1 MENGPRIT
9 GAVFILRSREAEVS
23 GTPMSPMVQF
33 VEVDLAAQSIAV
45 NAQKPR
51 GAGLISIGTIENPF
65 NEFFLE
71 LVHRFLKQNASLDHL
86 SH

>member
-1 MENGPRIT
+1 MIH
-9 GAVFILRSREAEVS
+9 GAVFILQHVKAEVS
-23 GTPMSPMVQF
+23 GAPMRPMVQF
-33 VEVDLAAQSIAV
+33 VDADLTAQRIAM

-51 GAGLISIGTIENPF
+51 GTGLIPVRAVEHPF

-86 SH
+86 PH

>member
-1 MENGPRIT
+1 MENGPGIT

-45 NAQKPR
+45 NAQQAARR
-51 GAGLISIGTIENPF
+51 GTDFRWNDRERA
-65 NEFFLE
+65 
-71 LVHRFLKQNASLDHL
+71 
-86 SH
+86 

>member
-71 LVHRFLKQNASLDHL
+71 LVYRFLKQNASLDHL

>member
-33 VEVDLAAQSIAV
+33 VEVDLAAQRIAV

-71 LVHRFLKQNASLDHL
+71 LVYRFLKQNASLDHL